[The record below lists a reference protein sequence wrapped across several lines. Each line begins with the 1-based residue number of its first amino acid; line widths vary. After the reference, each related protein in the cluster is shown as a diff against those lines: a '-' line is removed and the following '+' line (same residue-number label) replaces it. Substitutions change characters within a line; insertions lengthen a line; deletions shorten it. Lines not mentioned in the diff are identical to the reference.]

1 MDSIKYHETF
11 KLEVNEIIDAY
22 NKMLDEFEE
31 DFAYHKTLMSE
42 ETIEHFKK
50 VRVHNNTGLN
60 VMIDCYESDVSTIS
74 LENIE
79 KYINAS
85 LICNKP
91 LRLYIHNGDYKNCFY
106 KQHKA
111 GFFLLCHRCLEQ
123 HLQHLN

>member
-11 KLEVNEIIDAY
+11 ELEVNEIIDAY

-60 VMIDCYESDVSTIS
+60 VMIDCYESDVSTIFS
-74 LENIE
+74 KDIVET
-79 KYINAS
+79 S
-85 LICNKP
+85 
-91 LRLYIHNGDYKNCFY
+91 DS
-106 KQHKA
+106 
-111 GFFLLCHRCLEQ
+111 
-123 HLQHLN
+123 